1 MRYCKYLA
9 VREELCRFAVRKER
23 VNFHLT
29 VEQKTIKPR
38 RHMLKEKKIEP
49 GLFGQDHK
57 NSNRDYTQERYWG
70 KNQFN
75 SSFPAS
81 LVAYMSY
88 KGIDP
93 VYLKTDADNKVVHTS
108 ITPSDLFRINPMAPN
123 AFYNF
128 EAGYV
133 GFEKFYT
140 GEREK
145 IDLVM
150 VDSATNESLIG
161 LEIKLTAIPDN
172 TTKSLHEDEYSSEI
186 VVRPPTINFLACSLC
201 SCFLGTDG
209 RNKLRELL
217 GTVPQINH
225 WEEIGAVLPHYG
237 KILNAVL
244 NVSRYLQKEQTPLI
258 IQPVWKTKNGS
269 AILADDCLDVFVWSN
284 LSVIQ
289 MCCLQEADK
298 SKINRLMR
306 TIIWLY
312 LMLFDYA
319 VYEQFDYKRIVRL
332 HSYNIANDK
341 AFAISGIQSHAL
353 LRSPQLAHPRIGKRE
368 IKNIILGGGQ
378 NFLSPER
385 RFDAVIVYSPELFD

>member
-1 MRYCKYLA
+1 
-9 VREELCRFAVRKER
+9 
-23 VNFHLT
+23 
-29 VEQKTIKPR
+29 
-38 RHMLKEKKIEP
+38 
-49 GLFGQDHK
+49 
-57 NSNRDYTQERYWG
+57 
-70 KNQFN
+70 
-75 SSFPAS
+75 
-81 LVAYMSY
+81 MSY
-88 KGIDP
+88 KGIEP
-93 VYLKTDADNKVVHTS
+93 VYLKTDTDNEVVHSFISPT
-108 ITPSDLFRINPMAPN
+108 DLFKIAPLASN

-133 GFEKFYT
+133 CFEKLDI

-150 VDSATNESLIG
+150 VDSDTNESLTG

-172 TTKSLHEDEYSSEI
+172 TTKNLPEDKYCSEI

-201 SCFLGTDG
+201 NCFAGTKG
-209 RNKLRELL
+209 RNRLRELL

-225 WEEIGAVLPHYG
+225 WEEIDAVLPHYD
-237 KILNAVL
+237 KILNAIL
-244 NVSRYLQKEQTPLI
+244 NVSKHLQKKQSPLI
-258 IQPVWKTKNGS
+258 IQPVWKTRKGS
-269 AILADDCLDVFVWSN
+269 AVLSDDCLDVFVWSN

-298 SKINRLMR
+298 TRINRPMR

-312 LMLFDYA
+312 MMLFDYA

-341 AFAISGIQSHAL
+341 AFAISGVQSHAL
-353 LRSPQLAHPRIGKRE
+353 LKSPQLAHPRIGKSE

-385 RFDAVIVYSPELFD
+385 RFDAIIVYSPELFD